1 MSDENPYY
9 FYDNYPKEELETL
22 LKKKMFEMD
31 SYKRWTERAL
41 EEVKYIQNVLEWR
54 RIDNV

>member
-1 MSDENPYY
+1 MSEENPYY
-9 FYDNYPKEELETL
+9 FYDNYPKEDLETL

-54 RIDNV
+54 KKE

>member
-1 MSDENPYY
+1 
-9 FYDNYPKEELETL
+9 
-22 LKKKMFEMD
+22 MFEMD